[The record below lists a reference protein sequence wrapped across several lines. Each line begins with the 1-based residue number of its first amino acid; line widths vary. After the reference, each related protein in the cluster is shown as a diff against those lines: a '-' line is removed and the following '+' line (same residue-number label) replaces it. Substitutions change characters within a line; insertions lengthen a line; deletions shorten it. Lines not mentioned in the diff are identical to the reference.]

1 MSTPQHAKIENF
13 ELFGMTVR
21 MAPPGLWFY
30 ADSYLSAA
38 KAVPLPA
45 TTDQFDPARV
55 FLVLR
60 ALELALKAFLSLKGR
75 SLAKL
80 AGGPFGHDLASLL
93 ARAEQDG
100 LLDIVPL
107 QPDQREEIQRAS
119 MYYKGK
125 VFEYPALTEAIRAY
139 PDRPKNMDA
148 LLGAATSL
156 VSALDQPC
164 SA

>member
-1 MSTPQHAKIENF
+1 MITPQHAKIENF
-13 ELFGMTVR
+13 ELFGMTVH

-60 ALELALKAFLSLKGR
+60 GLELALKTFLSLKGR

-93 ARAEQDG
+93 AR
-100 LLDIVPL
+100 
-107 QPDQREEIQRAS
+107 RA
-119 MYYKGK
+119 
-125 VFEYPALTEAIRAY
+125 R
-139 PDRPKNMDA
+139 
-148 LLGAATSL
+148 GAFGHSTVAAG
-156 VSALDQPC
+156 SAGRDTARIDVL
-164 SA
+164 